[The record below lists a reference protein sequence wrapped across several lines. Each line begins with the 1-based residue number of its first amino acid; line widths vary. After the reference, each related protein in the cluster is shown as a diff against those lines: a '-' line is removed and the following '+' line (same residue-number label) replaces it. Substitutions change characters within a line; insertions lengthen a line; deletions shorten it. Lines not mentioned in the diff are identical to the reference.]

1 MDSLLKIAN
10 NNNNPKAAVASSS
23 SSTTTTTTGSSRSR
37 TTNTITTTTSGRT
50 ADDDA
55 HVPSLYNDNDLL
67 VIDASIKPLVPGLL
81 DNLDAPGTT
90 TTTVTNH
97 GLSK

>member
-10 NNNNPKAAVASSS
+10 NNSNNNNPKA
-23 SSTTTTTTGSSRSR
+23 TTAAAAP
-37 TTNTITTTTSGRT
+37 TTTSGRIVA
-50 ADDDA
+50 ADDSL
-55 HVPSLYNDNDLL
+55 VPSLYNDNDLL

-81 DNLDAPGTT
+81 DNLDSTPSGTT
-90 TTTVTNH
+90 NTTVTNN